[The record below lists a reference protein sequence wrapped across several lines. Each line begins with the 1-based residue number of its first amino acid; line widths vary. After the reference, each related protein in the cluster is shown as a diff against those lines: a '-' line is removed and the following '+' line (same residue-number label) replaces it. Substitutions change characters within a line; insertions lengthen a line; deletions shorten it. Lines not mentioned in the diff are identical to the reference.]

1 MQADEKY
8 LEIVTTM
15 KILNSFCSAVAAFAL
30 ATVSTQATVYTDA
43 TNDSWG
49 AAEVDISSVVVTN
62 DGNNVIFNMILAQG
76 ATNGISSGANYLFG
90 IQVVGAPQG
99 QTNINATTSGV
110 TAGNPWGKR
119 VGISSGMNYFIGCY
133 PNGTGYSGGAQL
145 YHFTNGFGWSGQI
158 GSTATIVEV
167 TNPPI
172 PSIKFSIPLSALG
185 LGVGSNFNFDVWTSY
200 GSPGGQGA
208 YDALDSS
215 VRAPVAPYTPTNYD
229 SATAAGS
236 TLSSYTVLSGVAYS
250 AQVTFQ
256 LNMSVA
262 IQQGLFDPSF
272 GDYVEARGSF
282 DGWPVGDHLGLLL
295 TNVVGTSNYV
305 GVLVTNS
312 IPLGGSVDYKF
323 VIDSGTQWE
332 GNVGPNGAQN
342 RSFTLTNISQTLPY
356 VFWNNV
362 TNANLNF
369 PVQFTV
375 DMSAQ
380 NAYGNFV
387 PGNGDTIYVNGDWD
401 WNGDALQLVATA
413 DPLIYT
419 GTVALAYS
427 PGTTINYKYAMNQGI
442 NASDWETNGVGPN
455 GANNRQFVLNTATN
469 LPTDFFN
476 NINNFGG
483 VSVNSVTGGEVFN
496 WTAGP
501 NIRLQ
506 SSTNLLSGW
515 TDVPNTQGQSAYTNM
530 FNGPMRF
537 FRLIGP

>member
-1 MQADEKY
+1 
-8 LEIVTTM
+8 M
-15 KILNSFCSAVAAFAL
+15 KTILSLSLAVAALAL
-30 ATVSTQATVYTDA
+30 ATLSANATVYTDA

-49 AAEVDISSVVVTN
+49 ASEVDISSVIVTN
-62 DGNNVIFNMILAQG
+62 DGNSVIFNMILAQG
-76 ATNGISSGANYLFG
+76 ATNGIGSGANYLFG
-90 IQVVGAPQG
+90 IQVVGAAQG
-99 QTNINATTSGV
+99 QTNINATSAGA

-133 PNGTGYSGGAQL
+133 PNGSGYSGGAQL

-158 GSTATIVEV
+158 GTTASIIEV
-167 TNPPI
+167 TNPPT
-172 PSIKFSIPLSALG
+172 PSIKFSIPLTALG

-215 VRAPVAPYTPTNYD
+215 VRAPVAPYVPTNYD

-236 TLSSYTVLSGVAYS
+236 TLSSYTVLSGVPYS

-256 LNMSVA
+256 VDMGVA

-282 DGWPVGDHLGLLL
+282 DGWPVGDHLGLLM

-305 GVLVTNS
+305 AVLVTNS
-312 IPLGGSVDYKF
+312 IPLGSSVDYKF
-323 VIDSGTQWE
+323 VIDSGTLWE

-342 RSFTLTNISQTLPY
+342 RTFILTNIIQTLPY
-356 VFWNNV
+356 TYWNNV
-362 TNANLNF
+362 TNADLSF
-369 PVQFTV
+369 AVQFTV
-375 DMSAQ
+375 DMSVES
-380 NAYGNFV
+380 AYGTFD
-387 PGNGDTIYVNGDWD
+387 PGSGDTIYVNGDWD
-401 WNGDALQLVATA
+401 WNGDALLLTPTA

-427 PGTTINYKYAMNQGI
+427 PGTTINYKYAKNQGI
-442 NASDWETNGVGPN
+442 NGSDWETNGVGPN

-469 LPTDFFN
+469 LPPDFFN
-476 NINNFGG
+476 NVSTFGDVAVG
-483 VSVNSVTGGEVFN
+483 TITGGEVFN

-501 NIRLQ
+501 GIRLQ

-515 TDVPNTQGQSAYTNM
+515 TDVPNTQGQGAYTNM
-530 FNGPMRF
+530 FNGGMKF
-537 FRLIGP
+537 FRLVGP